1 MSTDPTLGG
10 MSGNAVIEFLTT
22 LQYAALYSMLS
33 TLKKMGL
40 LIGLSMLLMTIFLPA
55 PTGMSIPAWHTTGAA
70 LLLAIWWATEVLP
83 IPVTSLLPVLLFPAL
98 GVMTMEQSTL
108 PYAEPTIFLLLG

>member
-1 MSTDPTLGG
+1 
-10 MSGNAVIEFLTT
+10 
-22 LQYAALYSMLS
+22 
-33 TLKKMGL
+33 
-40 LIGLSMLLMTIFLPA
+40 
-55 PTGMSIPAWHTTGAA
+55 
-70 LLLAIWWATEVLP
+70 LP